1 MSTIW
6 HQLPRLLIGTRVV
19 LLLPLWVLA
28 LNGMQRALAI
38 GLLIAV
44 TTDILDGMAARRLGQ
59 DGDERLAHL
68 DSLADKLL
76 TLSVL
81 AWLMLLHPNLIRDH
95 APLALTALLLAL
107 SSWLVGLIKHGRVT
121 GLHLRLAQVA
131 GLVQALFVL
140 HTFWQGSY
148 SPLFFNLAAG
158 LWCLA
163 AAEEIAVQLIR
174 RRIDGSIRS
183 LLPLKKE

>member
-1 MSTIW
+1 MSTLL
-6 HQLPRLLIGTRVV
+6 HQLPRLLIGTRIV

-44 TTDILDGMAARRLGQ
+44 STDLLDGMAARRLGQ

-68 DSLADKLL
+68 NSLADKLL

-81 AWLMLLHPNLIRDH
+81 AWLLLLHPNLISNH
-95 APLALTALLLAL
+95 KPMAITALLLAL
-107 SSWLVGLIKHGRVT
+107 GSWLVGLIKHGRIT
-121 GLHLRLAQVA
+121 GLHLRLARIA

-140 HTFWQGSY
+140 DTFWQGRY
-148 SPLFFNLAAG
+148 SPLLFNLAAG

-163 AAEEIAVQLIR
+163 AAEEIAVQLFR

-183 LLPLKKE
+183 LLPLEKE

>member
-1 MSTIW
+1 MSAIW
-6 HQLPRLLIGTRVV
+6 QQLPRLLIATRVV

-68 DSLADKLL
+68 DSLADKL
-76 TLSVL
+76 
-81 AWLMLLHPNLIRDH
+81 HPNLISDQ

-107 SSWLVGLIKHGRVT
+107 SSWLIGLIKHGRVT

-163 AAEEIAVQLIR
+163 AAEEIAIQLIR
-174 RRIDGSIRS
+174 RRIDGSLRS